1 MIHKFFLFFLLVNFS
16 LFSKSDT
23 TLIKRHFNKI
33 IDTQHPRNYLHPNTL
48 DTVATYLETEFNK
61 YADTVYF
68 QPYMVNGKKYKN
80 VIAVFQQEFEETII
94 IGAHYDV
101 CENQTGAD
109 DNASGTVGLLEIARQ
124 LKDQKLK
131 KRVELVAFTL
141 EEPPF
146 FRSEY
151 MGSFIHAKSM
161 KENNRNVIGMIC
173 LEMIGYFDDSK
184 NSQEYPI
191 EALKLKFGNRGD
203 FITLVN
209 RINQGEFSSEFTKN
223 YVELSKIKTKKFS
236 GPKSL
241 QGIDFSDHLN
251 YWKFGYSA
259 LMITDTA
266 FFRNKNYHQ
275 KTDTLDTL
283 DLPRMALVI
292 DGVIETLLH
301 LYR

>member
-1 MIHKFFLFFLLVNFS
+1 
-16 LFSKSDT
+16 
-23 TLIKRHFNKI
+23 
-33 IDTQHPRNYLHPNTL
+33 
-48 DTVATYLETEFNK
+48 
-61 YADTVYF
+61 
-68 QPYMVNGKKYKN
+68 
-80 VIAVFQQEFEETII
+80 
-94 IGAHYDV
+94 
-101 CENQTGAD
+101 
-109 DNASGTVGLLEIARQ
+109 
-124 LKDQKLK
+124 
-131 KRVELVAFTL
+131 
-141 EEPPF
+141 
-146 FRSEY
+146 
-151 MGSFIHAKSM
+151 
-161 KENNRNVIGMIC
+161 
-173 LEMIGYFDDSK
+173 MIGYFDDSK

-191 EALKLKFGNRGD
+191 EALKLKYGNRGD

>member
-1 MIHKFFLFFLLVNFS
+1 
-16 LFSKSDT
+16 
-23 TLIKRHFNKI
+23 
-33 IDTQHPRNYLHPNTL
+33 
-48 DTVATYLETEFNK
+48 
-61 YADTVYF
+61 
-68 QPYMVNGKKYKN
+68 MVNGKKYKN

-191 EALKLKFGNRGD
+191 EALKLKYGNRGD